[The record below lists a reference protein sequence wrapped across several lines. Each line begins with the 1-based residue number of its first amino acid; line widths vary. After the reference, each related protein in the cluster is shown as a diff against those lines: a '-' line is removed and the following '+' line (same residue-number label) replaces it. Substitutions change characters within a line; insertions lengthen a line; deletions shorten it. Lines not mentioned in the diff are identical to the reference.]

1 MLQQLEAD
9 VAYIQYPL
17 LQIAVAGIAEL
28 GAEVVAGGDDRL
40 AQLRP
45 VRMPPADAAQRG
57 IRRQRT
63 VSFQNRAGGA
73 VIVQQPQLDIFHQQA
88 QAIIQRRLLLF
99 GTDGDGQ
106 FAQLVQI
113 A

>member
-1 MLQQLEAD
+1 VL
-9 VAYIQYPL
+9 
-17 LQIAVAGIAEL
+17 
-28 GAEVVAGGDDRL
+28 
-40 AQLRP
+40 
-45 VRMPPADAAQRG
+45 AQRG

-63 VSFQNRAGGA
+63 VSFEDRAGGA

-99 GTDGDGQ
+99 GTGGDGQ